1 MAQRRKSRKQ
11 VVKDE
16 MEYLK
21 REVEPAVLRGDCYR
35 LQEPNDGK
43 FLCMGGP
50 ISATENYLHL
60 RTNKGPITL
69 LMTNEDL
76 ATLQE
81 QCLDLCMWVEQEA
94 HEREKEQELQRAMI
108 QPPSSI
114 EVH

>member
-1 MAQRRKSRKQ
+1 MSKRRKSRRR
-11 VVKDE
+11 VVREE

-69 LMTNEDL
+69 LMSNEDL

-81 QCLDLCMWVEQEA
+81 QCLDLCMWVEQA
-94 HEREKEQELQRAMI
+94 AEQT
-108 QPPSSI
+108 QPPSSL
-114 EVH
+114 ELH